1 MRRFAIPTL
10 GLLVALPLYST
21 AAQTKWIYKN
31 PSTNSNVGT
40 LVDDSDSS
48 RIIKDVRLAS
58 NGATTIWLYSNGSTS
73 GLGDLDFS
81 LPVESEDGSKSY
93 TIAGFGSSCF
103 SGNRTVTSVVFP
115 STLTTISQEL
125 FRNCTAL
132 TNVVFPAGLT
142 AINSQ
147 SFSGCTSLASIP
159 AFPATLT
166 TLGDNCFNGCSS
178 LAGDIVLPDGVT
190 TCNSSFRYA
199 KLTSIRFGSGMR
211 LIGNESFR
219 SMTTLTNVYFD
230 AATSLSSIGASCFQ
244 DCTALACD
252 LGTLPR
258 TLTTLGNNAFY
269 NCKLAYGD
277 VVLPDGVSTVGN
289 TFRYCAI
296 TSFKAGSGLATIG
309 NSSFQS
315 MTTLTNLDL
324 SAATGLSSIG
334 TQGFSDCTGMVFDLG
349 TLPRTLTTL
358 GNNAFYN
365 CKLAYGDV
373 VLPDGVTSVN
383 NTFRFCAI
391 SSFTAGAGLASIG
404 GDAFR
409 QMNSLLHVDLTPA
422 TNLTSIGSCCFQD
435 DTGITNDIAIA
446 LPATLTT
453 LGNNAFFNC
462 TKLVGD
468 VVLPDGVSSVQNT
481 FRYCAISSFTAGRG
495 LSTITT
501 DAFRQMP
508 SLLSVDLS
516 PATNLTSIGN
526 GCFQDDTGITNA
538 VVFPRKLGT
547 LGSMAFYNCNKME
560 GDLVIPETVTNIQ
573 NHTFAYAK
581 LRSVTALGA
590 RTLGQQCFR
599 GMPALERLELG
610 WDLDTLV
617 GTETLRDDSKLK
629 AIYWRSPP
637 TIANSSTKPMGEW
650 DWRVNGCTNYIP
662 WDVRANSAIQSW
674 QNFATEYAAD
684 YGTILDE
691 NGEAGLP
698 TKRDAVGTMKNK
710 SRTEVEYIA
719 YWLPDLNPATLVL
732 VK

>member
-1 MRRFAIPTL
+1 
-10 GLLVALPLYST
+10 
-21 AAQTKWIYKN
+21 
-31 PSTNSNVGT
+31 
-40 LVDDSDSS
+40 
-48 RIIKDVRLAS
+48 
-58 NGATTIWLYSNGSTS
+58 
-73 GLGDLDFS
+73 
-81 LPVESEDGSKSY
+81 
-93 TIAGFGSSCF
+93 
-103 SGNRTVTSVVFP
+103 
-115 STLTTISQEL
+115 
-125 FRNCTAL
+125 
-132 TNVVFPAGLT
+132 
-142 AINSQ
+142 
-147 SFSGCTSLASIP
+147 
-159 AFPATLT
+159 
-166 TLGDNCFNGCSS
+166 
-178 LAGDIVLPDGVT
+178 
-190 TCNSSFRYA
+190 
-199 KLTSIRFGSGMR
+199 
-211 LIGNESFR
+211 
-219 SMTTLTNVYFD
+219 
-230 AATSLSSIGASCFQ
+230 
-244 DCTALACD
+244 
-252 LGTLPR
+252 
-258 TLTTLGNNAFY
+258 
-269 NCKLAYGD
+269 
-277 VVLPDGVSTVGN
+277 
-289 TFRYCAI
+289 
-296 TSFKAGSGLATIG
+296 
-309 NSSFQS
+309 
-315 MTTLTNLDL
+315 
-324 SAATGLSSIG
+324 
-334 TQGFSDCTGMVFDLG
+334 
-349 TLPRTLTTL
+349 
-358 GNNAFYN
+358 
-365 CKLAYGDV
+365 
-373 VLPDGVTSVN
+373 
-383 NTFRFCAI
+383 
-391 SSFTAGAGLASIG
+391 
-404 GDAFR
+404 
-409 QMNSLLHVDLTPA
+409 MNSLLHVDLTPA

-573 NHTFAYAK
+573 NHTFVYAK

-674 QNFATEYAAD
+674 QNFAKEYAAD

>member
-211 LIGNESFR
+211 SIGNESFR

-252 LGTLPR
+252 LGTLPH
-258 TLTTLGNNAFY
+258 
-269 NCKLAYGD
+269 
-277 VVLPDGVSTVGN
+277 
-289 TFRYCAI
+289 
-296 TSFKAGSGLATIG
+296 
-309 NSSFQS
+309 
-315 MTTLTNLDL
+315 
-324 SAATGLSSIG
+324 
-334 TQGFSDCTGMVFDLG
+334 
-349 TLPRTLTTL
+349 TLTTL